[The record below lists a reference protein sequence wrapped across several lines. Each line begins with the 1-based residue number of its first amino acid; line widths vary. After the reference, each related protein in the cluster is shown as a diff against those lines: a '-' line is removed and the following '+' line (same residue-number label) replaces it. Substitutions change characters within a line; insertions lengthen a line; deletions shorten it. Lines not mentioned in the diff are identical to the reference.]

1 MEWDDVED
9 KMVAKAIEWAIEE
22 GIKDYGWEEE
32 DQKKRVLR
40 CVCTALDKI
49 FGKGSRKELL
59 NELGLF

>member
-32 DQKKRVLR
+32 DQKKRVL
-40 CVCTALDKI
+40 CVCV
-49 FGKGSRKELL
+49 RH
-59 NELGLF
+59 